1 MTIAPAPSAGPRRRP
16 PALAAILLVVLAAVT
31 LIAAAAAPGPA
42 EAETVKVDLVAKHRK
57 VTIAPG
63 VKMKAWTFNGKV
75 PGPVIRVE
83 EGDTIEV
90 ALRNAD
96 RMMAHS
102 VDFHAA
108 QVSPQHGFADVPPG
122 ETRTFSFVAR
132 RPGVFLYHCGTSPV
146 LQHIGMGMYGAI
158 LVDPAGGRAPAR
170 EKVLVQSE
178 FYGPVEHGLIHPT
191 YRAMQTRDPTFAA
204 FNGRAFHYRDNPIDV
219 PVGEPV
225 RLYVVAAGPTL
236 GSDFHVV
243 GEIFDTVQP
252 DGNPLNLLSGVS
264 TYGVPAGGGA
274 MFELSFDEAGRYPFV
289 THSFRWADAGALG
302 FFEAS

>member
-1 MTIAPAPSAGPRRRP
+1 VTIAPAPSAGPRRRP
-16 PALAAILLVVLAAVT
+16 PALAAILLVVLATVAV
-31 LIAAAAAPGPA
+31 IAAAAAPGPA

-178 FYGPVEHGLIHPT
+178 FYGPVEHATFEHTQTVDREALRSLVLSRSYCAVLAEEERAPILGRVDRLFDEHARDGLLTLP
-191 YRAMQTRDPTFAA
+191 
-204 FNGRAFHYRDNPIDV
+204 
-219 PVGEPV
+219 
-225 RLYVVAAGPTL
+225 YVV
-236 GSDFHVV
+236 
-243 GEIFDTVQP
+243 EC
-252 DGNPLNLLSGVS
+252 
-264 TYGVPAGGGA
+264 
-274 MFELSFDEAGRYPFV
+274 
-289 THSFRWADAGALG
+289 FRA
-302 FFEAS
+302 ERR

>member
-1 MTIAPAPSAGPRRRP
+1 MTTTDASSAGPLRRQS
-16 PALAAILLVVLAAVT
+16 PALAAILAALTAVA
-31 LIAAAAAPGPA
+31 LIAAVVVPGPA
-42 EAETVKVDLVAKHRK
+42 EAGTVEVGLVAKHRK
-57 VTIAPG
+57 VTVAPG

-75 PGPVIRVE
+75 PGPVIRAE

-90 ALRNAD
+90 TLRNAD

-108 QVSPQHGFADVPPG
+108 QISPQRGFADVLPG

-158 LVDPAGGRAPAR
+158 LVDPAGGRPPAR

-243 GEIFDTVQP
+243 GEIFDAVQP
-252 DGNPLNLLSGVS
+252 DGNPLDVLSGVS

-274 MFELSFDEAGRYPFV
+274 VFELSFDEAGRYPFV

>member
-1 MTIAPAPSAGPRRRP
+1 LNLATIVPAM
-16 PALAAILLVVLAAVT
+16 LAAVV
-31 LIAAAAAPGPA
+31 LIAMAVPGPA
-42 EAETVKVDLVAKHRK
+42 EAGTVKVDLVAKHRK
-57 VTIAPG
+57 VTVAPG
-63 VKMKAWTFNGKV
+63 VKMNAWTFNGKV
-75 PGPVIRVE
+75 PGPVIRAE
-83 EGDTIEV
+83 QGDTVEV
-90 ALRNAD
+90 TLRNAD

-108 QVSPQHGFADVPPG
+108 QISPQRGFADVPPG

-158 LVDPAGGRAPAR
+158 LVEPAAGRQPAR

-178 FYGPVEHGLIHPT
+178 FYGPVKHGLIHPT
-191 YRAMQTRDPTFAA
+191 YKAMQSEDPTFAA
-204 FNGRAFHYRDNPIDV
+204 FNGRAFHYRDNPIHV

-252 DGNPLNLLSGVS
+252 DGNPLNVLNGVS

>member
-1 MTIAPAPSAGPRRRP
+1 MTEKNFVSLQDADGTIA
-16 PALAAILLVVLAAVT
+16 
-31 LIAAAAAPGPA
+31 
-42 EAETVKVDLVAKHRK
+42 LVAPELGGWLLRYARPMPNHGLVDALHFSQAVVDRYPREMYAGNPILFPL
-57 VTIAPG
+57 VSNNH
-63 VKMKAWTFNGKV
+63 V
-75 PGPVIRVE
+75 
-83 EGDTIEV
+83 GDKEHHY
-90 ALRNAD
+90 LWND
-96 RMMAHS
+96 HFYEM
-102 VDFHAA
+102 
-108 QVSPQHGFADVPPG
+108 PQHGFADVPPG

-243 GEIFDTVQP
+243 GEIFDAVQP
-252 DGNPLNLLSGVS
+252 DGNPLDVLSGVS

-274 MFELSFDEAGRYPFV
+274 VFELSFDEAGRYPFV